1 LSDKVSFV
9 LGHTLLV
16 DGEWLVD
23 EEFQMDKI
31 SIENPATYINNVAL
45 K

>member
-1 LSDKVSFV
+1 M
-9 LGHTLLV
+9 
-16 DGEWLVD
+16 GEWLVD

-31 SIENPATYINNVAL
+31 SIQNPTTYINNVAL